1 MKKIIF
7 ICIFVLIIVVLGDKK
22 QSFNVEE
29 CSVEQNIYHNA
40 IFKQEKECSRI
51 SLVTKMIEYYDC
63 SSHYYKKISDT
74 YTIQTINSELNSYNI
89 PKEYVKFNNKLKFF
103 YTDHFPLIN
112 KDLSRQDNF
121 SYNNFVNDI
130 SFSMKLKNNDN
141 YLIKEINQTEYQNCL
156 IDLKNKNTV
165 FINYFYGIEY

>member
-1 MKKIIF
+1 MKKIIL

-74 YTIQTINSELNSYNI
+74 YTIQTINSELSSYNI
-89 PKEYVKFNNKLKFF
+89 PKEQVKFHNTAKFF
-103 YTDHFPLIN
+103 YTDNFPVIT
-112 KDLSRQDNF
+112 KDASKQKNF
-121 SYNNFVNDI
+121 SHNNFVNDV
-130 SFSMKLKNNDN
+130 SFSMTLKNKDTH
-141 YLIKEINQTEYQNCL
+141 LIKEINQTEYQNCL
-156 IDLKNKNTV
+156 IDLKNKNTI